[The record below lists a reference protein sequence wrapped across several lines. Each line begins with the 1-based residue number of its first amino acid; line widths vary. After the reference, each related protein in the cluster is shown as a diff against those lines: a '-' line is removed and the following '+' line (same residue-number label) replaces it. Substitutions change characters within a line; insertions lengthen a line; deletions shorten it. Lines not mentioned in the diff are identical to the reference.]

1 MYSINHGIH
10 ICIFMRKGNRASFTT
25 GDYELFDL
33 TDNLLAEIVRLDEW
47 NYPSPSFLDKQS
59 WRDNLVADIP
69 MVTIILGRK
78 ASWVARKEGNKI
90 REMREVFLSE

>member
-33 TDNLLAEIVRLDEW
+33 TDNLLAEIVRLDE
-47 NYPSPSFLDKQS
+47 
-59 WRDNLVADIP
+59 
-69 MVTIILGRK
+69 
-78 ASWVARKEGNKI
+78 
-90 REMREVFLSE
+90 

>member
-1 MYSINHGIH
+1 
-10 ICIFMRKGNRASFTT
+10 
-25 GDYELFDL
+25 
-33 TDNLLAEIVRLDEW
+33 
-47 NYPSPSFLDKQS
+47 
-59 WRDNLVADIP
+59 